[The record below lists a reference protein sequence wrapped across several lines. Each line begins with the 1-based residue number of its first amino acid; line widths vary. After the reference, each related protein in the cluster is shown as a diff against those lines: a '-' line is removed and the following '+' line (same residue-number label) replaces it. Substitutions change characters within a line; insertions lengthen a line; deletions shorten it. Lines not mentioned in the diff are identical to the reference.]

1 VMSFIEHGIGLD
13 FPNTD
18 QKIRFV
24 GTTPLFVNQTFPN
37 STPDPKAPSTDR
49 YFMRVYR
56 MNKSRSLRVVK

>member
-1 VMSFIEHGIGLD
+1 MSFIEHGIGLD

-37 STPDPKAPSTDR
+37 STPGLKAPSTDR